1 MKFELDPVRQQ
12 LSATVQE
19 LSACNQISA
28 RYGLS
33 LSRPQMEALA
43 VHRLDT
49 LKNTGRVEFG
59 GGVLKKL
66 VEAFCDSPYVMQDE
80 YESTLE
86 ELQELFYHFKN
97 ESAEQISDEELIDV
111 MKTVFNGRA
120 QGSLEY
126 LAGTA
131 LEDLCRTARGGQTGD
146 PEPEEGGPDEEEWDD
161 E

>member
-1 MKFELDPVRQQ
+1 MKFELEPIRQQ

-19 LSACNQISA
+19 LSGCNRITA

-33 LSRPQMEALA
+33 LTRAQMEELA
-43 VHRLDT
+43 VRQAET
-49 LKNTGRVEFG
+49 LRNTGRVEFG
-59 GGVLKKL
+59 GGVLKRL
-66 VEAFCDSPYVMQDE
+66 AEAFCDSPYVMQDE
-80 YESTLE
+80 YAETLE
-86 ELQELFYHFKN
+86 ELQTLFYHFKN
-97 ESAEQISDEELIDV
+97 ESAEQISDGELIDA

-131 LEDLCRTARGGQTGD
+131 LEDLCRTARGGQTD
-146 PEPEEGGPDEEEWDD
+146 PEPEPDEEEDRED